1 MTDLEL
7 ADRVLRQGRALV
19 KAIEALDITEPTGP
33 IERFTPGLLQAAYKR
48 RLRAIVEAAPGG
60 DTEPPVSASV
70 ISGRCVVEE
79 RELSTGAVKLAWPCC
94 WPAARRS
101 GAGHGGGGGGERRC
115 APIRRQRLYPA
126 FGAGLVSWATRGD
139 RPVKTTITET
149 GRLVRRGFPVR
160 EAGMGTGADK

>member
-60 DTEPPVSASV
+60 DTERQRAHW
-70 ISGRCVVEE
+70 GQAGGVVEE